1 MLRFLLAALVVLFVV
16 AAFVQIKKRYLGL
29 GQALGMFLFE
39 ALVGVWSI
47 FQSSSSTAAI
57 GLLFLP
63 FYALFSAIL
72 TWLFA
77 NMRVARRQGLRILS
91 WLVLLAALAVP
102 VLLVLE
108 GVQSIQRKEM
118 REAKHKADTQEIAR
132 NQMLIKEALARQ
144 PGRELEIINRLLDEH
159 AGERNFL
166 LPLLENPFADP
177 EALDRMAVSEDL
189 GLALTAIR
197 NPNCP
202 AATLERIYRTHV
214 YPDYFFQALAAHNN
228 TPVAVLNELY
238 RRPQTI
244 NGLDRAFAAN
254 PATPREI
261 LVEIAEQT
269 KESFVVQRL
278 MANPKVDCSL
288 LALIEQALQRTER
301 PDDSHSRSRLRELK
315 GQVCT
320 PP

>member
-29 GQALGMFLFE
+29 GPALGMFLFV

-77 NMRVARRQGLRILS
+77 NMRLARRPGLRVLS

-102 VLLVLE
+102 ALLVFE
-108 GVQSIQRKEM
+108 GVQSIHRKEM
-118 REAKHKADTQEIAR
+118 REAKHKADTQEISR
-132 NQMLIKEALARQ
+132 NKMLIKEALARQ
-144 PGRELEIINRLLDEH
+144 PGREPETIKHLLDEH
-159 AGERNFL
+159 SGERNFL
-166 LPLLENPFADP
+166 LPLLESPFADP
-177 EALDRMAVSEDL
+177 EALDRMAASEDL

-202 AATLERIYRTHV
+202 AATLERIYRTHA
-214 YPDYFFQALAAHNN
+214 YPDYFFQALAAHHN
-228 TPVAVLNELY
+228 TPTAVLTELY

-244 NGLDRAFAAN
+244 TGLDRSFAAN
-254 PATPREI
+254 PATPANI

-278 MANPKVDCSL
+278 LANPSVDCDL
-288 LALIEQALQRTER
+288 LVRIERALSRTER
-301 PDDSHSRSRLRELK
+301 PDDSHSRSRLEALK
-315 GQVCT
+315 VQKCLAR
-320 PP
+320 

>member
-29 GQALGMFLFE
+29 GLALGMFLFV
-39 ALVGVWSI
+39 ALVGVWAI

-91 WLVLLAALAVP
+91 WLVLLAALTVP
-102 VLLVLE
+102 ALLVFE

-118 REAKHKADTQEIAR
+118 RETKHKADTQEIAR
-132 NQMLIKEALARQ
+132 NKVLIKEALARQ
-144 PGRELEIINRLLDEH
+144 PGRERETINRLLDEH

-166 LPLLENPFADP
+166 LPLLESPFADP
-177 EALDRMAVSEDL
+177 EALDRMAATEDL
-189 GLALTAIR
+189 GVALTAIR
-197 NPNCP
+197 NPSCP
-202 AATLERIYRTHV
+202 AATLERVYRTHA
-214 YPDYFFQALAAHNN
+214 YPDYFFQALAAHQN
-228 TPVAVLNELY
+228 TPTVVLNELF

-244 NGLDRAFAAN
+244 TGLDRSFAAN
-254 PATPREI
+254 PATPANI
-261 LVEIAEQT
+261 LEEIAEQT

-278 MANPKVDCSL
+278 LANPKLDCDL
-288 LALIEQALQRTER
+288 LVRIERALSRTER
-301 PDDSHSRSRLRELK
+301 PEDSHSRSRLEALK
-315 GQVCT
+315 AQKCLAH
-320 PP
+320 

>member
-1 MLRFLLAALVVLFVV
+1 MIRSPAAAGRKFAFLAFVALVLIWSLIGFDLWIANGH
-16 AAFVQIKKRYLGL
+16 AAADFPLRPGETDLSDP
-29 GQALGMFLFE
+29 QARR
-39 ALVGVWSI
+39 WSLLL
-47 FQSSSSTAAI
+47 I
-57 GLLFLP
+57 GL
-63 FYALFSAIL
+63 
-72 TWLFA
+72 
-77 NMRVARRQGLRILS
+77 VLS

-166 LPLLENPFADP
+166 LPLLESPFADP
-177 EALDRMAVSEDL
+177 QALDRLAASEDM
-189 GLALTAIR
+189 GIVLTVIR

-214 YPDYFFQALAAHNN
+214 YPDYFFQALAAHGN
-228 TPVAVLNELY
+228 TPVVVLNELY

-244 NGLDRAFAAN
+244 MGLDRSFAAN

-278 MANPKVDCSL
+278 LANPKVDCNL
-288 LALIEQALQRTER
+288 LALIELALQRTER

>member
-29 GQALGMFLFE
+29 GQALGMFLFV

-77 NMRVARRQGLRILS
+77 NMRVSRRQGLRILS
-91 WLVLLAALAVP
+91 WLVLLAALTVP
-102 VLLVLE
+102 ALLVFE

-132 NQMLIKEALARQ
+132 NKVLIKEALARK
-144 PGRELEIINRLLDEH
+144 PGLERETINRLLADH

-166 LPLLENPFADP
+166 LPLLESPFADP
-177 EALDRMAVSEDL
+177 QALDRLAASEDM
-189 GLALTAIR
+189 GIVLTVIR

-214 YPDYFFQALAAHNN
+214 YPDYFFQALAAHSH

-261 LVEIAEQT
+261 LVEIAEKT

-278 MANPKVDCSL
+278 LANPKVDCSL